1 MKLLAIF
8 CENCEI
14 YTRNSWTAYEE
25 KKKKKKILGVLNGS
39 FLSSLV
45 GEGNSLLSLFERG
58 NLKKQFGKPWYKV
71 LSNVT
76 EHSVNFKIYE
86 N

>member
-1 MKLLAIF
+1 MGDF
-8 CENCEI
+8 CENCET
-14 YTRNSWTAYEE
+14 YTRYSWVADKEQ
-25 KKKKKKILGVLNGS
+25 KKNMLSVLNGS